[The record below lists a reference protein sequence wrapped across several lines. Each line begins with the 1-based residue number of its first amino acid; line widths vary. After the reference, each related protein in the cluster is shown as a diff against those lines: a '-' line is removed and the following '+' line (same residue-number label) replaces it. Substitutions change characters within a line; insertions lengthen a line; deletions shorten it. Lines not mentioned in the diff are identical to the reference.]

1 MLIHRRFSLSPFDVI
16 KYILAQTLAFDTK
29 DLIITNCSNLI
40 VVMNKRHVVEMD
52 NHKESLAKQG
62 VYKKLYQ
69 TQ

>member
-1 MLIHRRFSLSPFDVI
+1 M
-16 KYILAQTLAFDTK
+16 Y
-29 DLIITNCSNLI
+29 IITNCSNLI
-40 VVMNKRHVVEMD
+40 VVMNKIRVVEMG